1 MSQLDCSQCQ
11 DLWPSFDEGL
21 LEGEEL
27 SRFKEHLEGCPECRA
42 YGEAYRKAWE
52 LLGEWP
58 SLELEPSPDYK
69 VRFWRRVGQEESNQ
83 KIVRLQERLARLQC
97 SLRAWPKRV
106 AIAASFLLLSGLMIW
121 GVFSTHWE
129 QRSLP
134 LAQPS
139 GAALPPLATQV
150 SVENE
155 TLPGETL
162 VVEGDGPIVVARQ
175 GDYPALATPVVEEGF
190 EDSIIYADYS
200 RWDEMI
206 MSQELLDQALNEACQ
221 EHP

>member
-1 MSQLDCSQCQ
+1 M
-11 DLWPSFDEGL
+11 
-21 LEGEEL
+21 
-27 SRFKEHLEGCPECRA
+27 
-42 YGEAYRKAWE
+42 
-52 LLGEWP
+52 
-58 SLELEPSPDYK
+58 
-69 VRFWRRVGQEESNQ
+69 
-83 KIVRLQERLARLQC
+83 
-97 SLRAWPKRV
+97 
-106 AIAASFLLLSGLMIW
+106 
-121 GVFSTHWE
+121 
-129 QRSLP
+129 
-134 LAQPS
+134 
-139 GAALPPLATQV
+139 PPLATQV